1 MSLNFLMVHPSFLGK
16 VICGNGLNLLNRILN
31 DQKCDDD
38 CSDARS
44 ESRYLSSLIGVL
56 TEASACDAHPT
67 GSSGRATKVNVSIDV
82 GYIIKIQLSD
92 SSLH

>member
-1 MSLNFLMVHPSFLGK
+1 MYLH
-16 VICGNGLNLLNRILN
+16 RILN

-92 SSLH
+92 SVTDCKKFTGIYAGRHTG